1 MNFITISSEAYNEF
15 KEFLTEN
22 EVKDFNI
29 RINLAGVG

>member
-1 MNFITISSEAYNEF
+1 MKFMTISDEAYNEF
-15 KEFLTEN
+15 KDFLIQN